1 MSWIFVEI
9 HNSAAGMHVTAHGP
23 WPDRHTAEMK
33 RRDRYS
39 DLALAGTARWVETR
53 TVRLEASK

>member
-9 HNSAAGMHVTAHGP
+9 HISITGTTIRAHGP

-33 RRDRYS
+33 RRDRHS
-39 DLALAGTARWVETR
+39 DLALAHLAHRVTTK
-53 TVRLEASK
+53 TVQLEGGK